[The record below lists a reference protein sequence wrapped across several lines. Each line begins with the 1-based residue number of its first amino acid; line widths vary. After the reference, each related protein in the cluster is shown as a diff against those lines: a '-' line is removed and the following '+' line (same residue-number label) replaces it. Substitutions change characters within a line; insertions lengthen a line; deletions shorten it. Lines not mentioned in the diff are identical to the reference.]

1 MQIMIKSKQMD
12 VSPRMRSH
20 IEQKLRRLSRLVGD
34 EARMDVTVVDEK
46 TRSAQDRYA
55 VHLELTNVRHL
66 NPIRATASNINVKTA
81 LDLVLDKVTAQ
92 LGRQKGRHV
101 TAHRLPASAVQTLAL
116 SRSGSVSGAEE
127 MPFENVELDSA
138 QNEEIWARIMEIR
151 QVDTLPL
158 SDREVIAQM
167 EREGLSFYPF
177 INSETDS
184 VNVMYRLPNNDGYG
198 LLVPATDRE
207 ASSRL

>member
-1 MQIMIKSKQMD
+1 MQITIKSKQMD
-12 VSPRMRSH
+12 VSPRMRAH

-66 NPIRATASNINVKTA
+66 NPMRATASNVNVKTA

-101 TAHRLPASAVQTLAL
+101 TAHRLPVSPVQVLSL
-116 SRSGSVSGAEE
+116 SRSGGVSGVEE
-127 MPFENVELDSA
+127 IPFEDVMLESGE
-138 QNEEIWARIMEIR
+138 NEEIWSQIMEIR
-151 QVDTLPL
+151 RIETRPMNEQ
-158 SDREVIAQM
+158 EVIAQM
-167 EREGLSFYPF
+167 ESEELPFYPF
-177 INSETDS
+177 INSETNS
-184 VNVMYRLPNNDGYG
+184 VNVMYRLTNREGYG
-198 LLVPATDRE
+198 LLVPASERVTE
-207 ASSRL
+207 